1 MRKLGSRISLLVFLL
16 MIVTLILSLV
26 LSALVR
32 NGVIFLRDPT
42 RYMWFGFAFRDI
54 LLLVLVTI
62 GMIISILSVS
72 RSTTQPIRK
81 VTDAMKQVAAGDFD
95 VQVSLR
101 QENVEEFGALQ
112 NGFNMMVRD
121 LKGNAYLRQ
130 DFMSNVSHEL
140 KTPLSIING
149 YARLMEEGGLS
160 DEESREYAGYI
171 SRESSRLIKLTSDM
185 LRLSTMDGAGV
196 EPDCTEFDLGEQIR
210 SAILLLEPQ
219 WSGKGID
226 VSVDLC
232 ETKYCGDADLL
243 SQVWLNLIGNAVK
256 YTQEGGKIEVR
267 LTAAEDGVSVLVS
280 DNGAGMTQYTLN
292 HMFEMF
298 YQGDESHKR
307 EGSGLGLAIV
317 KRIVELHGGSVT
329 AVSSPGAGSAFT
341 VKLPAEQGQ
350 QTKNS
355 SQRRTQRKN
364 AAHGGRRAR
373 RPRSDNHNDPEKE
386 N

>member
-32 NGVIFLRDPT
+32 NGVIFLRDPNK
-42 RYMWFGFAFRDI
+42 YMWFGFAFRDV
-54 LLLVLVTI
+54 LLLVLVSI
-62 GMIISILSVS
+62 GMFISVFSVS

-95 VQVSLR
+95 MQVSLR

-130 DFMSNVSHEL
+130 NFMSNVSHEL

-185 LRLSTMDGAGV
+185 LRLSKMDGAGV

-219 WSGKGID
+219 WSEKGID

-232 ETKYCGDADLL
+232 EMKYRGDADLL

-256 YTQEGGKIEVR
+256 YTQNGGKIEVR
-267 LTAAEDGVSVLVS
+267 LTAAGDGVSVLVS
-280 DNGAGMTQYTLN
+280 DNGAGMTQDTMD

-329 AVSSPGAGSAFT
+329 AASSPGAGSAFT
-341 VKLPAEQGQ
+341 VKLPAEQEP
-350 QTKNS
+350 QTAGGG
-355 SQRRTQRKN
+355 QRRIQRKN
-364 AAHGGRRAR
+364 AGQGGHRAR

-386 N
+386 I

>member
-1 MRKLGSRISLLVFLL
+1 MTLLVFLL
-16 MIVTLILSLV
+16 VIVTLILSLV

-42 RYMWFGFAFRDI
+42 QYMWFGFAFRDV

-62 GMIISILSVS
+62 GMIVSILSVS

-149 YARLMEEGGLS
+149 YAHLLEEGGLT
-160 DEESREYAGYI
+160 DEENREYAGYI
-171 SRESSRLIKLTSDM
+171 SRESDRLVKLTSDM
-185 LRLSTMDGAGV
+185 LRLSRMDGAGL
-196 EPDCTEFDLGEQIR
+196 EPVSSEFDLGEQIR

-219 WSGKGID
+219 WSGKNID
-226 VSVDLC
+226 VSVDISDMM
-232 ETKYCGDADLL
+232 YRGDADLL

-256 YTQEGGKIEVR
+256 YTPEGGRIEVK
-267 LTAAEDGVSVLVS
+267 LTREKDGASVVVA
-280 DNGAGMTQYTLN
+280 DNGIGMTQETMD

-298 YQGDESHKR
+298 YQGDESHRKD
-307 EGSGLGLAIV
+307 GSGLGLAIV

-329 AVSSPGAGSAFT
+329 AVSSPGAGSVFT
-341 VKLPAEQGQ
+341 VKLPAEQEPE
-350 QTKNS
+350 TKGR

-364 AAHGGRRAR
+364 AGHGHQRTRRQR
-373 RPRSDNHNDPEKE
+373 TDNPENPEKE